1 MIGKRILRPA
11 PGPELAVPCPKVER
25 IPMIARTRLEDSF
38 DDIGFTDISLDD
50 NLGCEQNKRELDSD
64 CESESELE
72 HDVDEIGNYEADS
85 DFDEINPNP
94 RHADR
99 R

>member
-1 MIGKRILRPA
+1 
-11 PGPELAVPCPKVER
+11 
-25 IPMIARTRLEDSF
+25 
-38 DDIGFTDISLDD
+38 
-50 NLGCEQNKRELDSD
+50 LDSD